1 MDIETSW
8 QYFANQVSDII
19 NETISV
25 HKEIRP
31 KNTKPSWMDKY
42 CFKLVEESMLLSLF
56 YHIITFK
63 PWPFTRILF
72 FRLNFTIISLWTSYP

>member
-8 QYFANQVSDII
+8 QYFANQVSDNI

-25 HKEIRP
+25 HKEVKL

-56 YHIITFK
+56 YHIFTFK
-63 PWPFTRILF
+63 SLPFTRF
-72 FRLNFTIISLWTSYP
+72 FFNFTIISLWTSCI